1 MKFRMRLGNWKS
13 WIRAVPLVVVVI
25 AVLVAAGLKSYKSFN
40 SSKPSPSFSK
50 AVDKAVDA
58 NAEPPHDS
66 IHEKA
71 ALEMGLKKKPG
82 HPPILLRLA
91 ELSRNAGQPK
101 AAVEYLRQAVA
112 ADPKN
117 LDARLELSRSLYE
130 INDVDGAIAE
140 TKRLL
145 ADFPNQIDALYNI
158 GAIYANLGK
167 TDLARQYWT
176 QAVATDPDSD
186 SGRKSA
192 AALTKIGR

>member
-1 MKFRMRLGNWKS
+1 MRLADVSPLTNPTYE
-13 WIRAVPLVVVVI
+13 AVS
-25 AVLVAAGLKSYKSFN
+25 AGT
-40 SSKPSPSFSK
+40 
-50 AVDKAVDA
+50 
-58 NAEPPHDS
+58 EPPKDS

-71 ALEMGLKKKPG
+71 ALELDLKKNPG
-82 HPPILLRLA
+82 HPPILIRLA
-91 ELSRNAGQPK
+91 ELSRDAGQPK
-101 AAVEYLRQAVA
+101 QAVEYLRQAVA

-140 TKRLL
+140 TKSLL
-145 ADFPNQIDALYNI
+145 ADYPNQIDALYNI

-176 QAVATDPDSD
+176 QAVATDPNSD

-192 AALTKIGR
+192 AALTKIGK

>member
-1 MKFRMRLGNWKS
+1 MKLGNWKS
-13 WIRAVPLVVVVI
+13 WITAIPLVAVVLT
-25 AVLVAAGLKSYKSFN
+25 VLVAAGLKSFHSI
-40 SSKPSPSFSK
+40 PSATPSK
-50 AVDKAVDA
+50 AADTSAA
-58 NAEPPHDS
+58 PPQDRT
-66 IHEKA
+66 HEKA
-71 ALEMGLKKKPG
+71 ALELGLKKKPG

-91 ELSRNAGQPK
+91 ELARDAGQPK
-101 AAVEYLRQAVA
+101 QAVEYLRQAVA

-130 INDVDGAIAE
+130 INDVDGALAE

-145 ADFPNQIDALYNI
+145 ADYPNQIDALYNI

-176 QAVATDPDSD
+176 NAVATDPNSD

-192 AALTKIGR
+192 AALTRIGK